1 MDPKQKKDTYFTRD
15 RQRSISPVTAYA
27 FCKFVRQ
34 RQTTDTSLHTIISHN
49 CILSSSGIFCITI
62 TCHIASTK
70 RKIGNGL
77 IVPRLCKLRY
87 RNLRNCV
94 HIQGIILNVLKYDFF
109 STGLIIVLSITT
121 KFFQILC

>member
-1 MDPKQKKDTYFTRD
+1 MDPKQKKIHISLAIDSDRFRLLLHTRSVNSSDND
-15 RQRSISPVTAYA
+15 RRRTL
-27 FCKFVRQ
+27 R
-34 RQTTDTSLHTIISHN
+34 LHTIISHN

-109 STGLIIVLSITT
+109 FNRTHYCTFNSN
-121 KFFQILC
+121 